1 MPTRRESVISL
12 LRDEHGL
19 SDREITNR
27 LEGKNAPQQ
36 PFNQLCRRL
45 ENEGIL
51 TRKKRRDGKIGNF
64 LNGSFRNKKID
75 ANHLHN
81 FKNIF
86 IAGTRKPECTP
97 LPSPISSSSLTDT
110 SRRRVVLISCAKS
123 KLNNPAKAKDLYISP
138 QFQKSFAYANILKP
152 DAIFILSA
160 KYGLVEPDQVIS
172 PYEKT
177 LKNLSAAEKRA
188 WAGSVLT
195 SLRQHSDLK
204 SDLFIFLAGQDY
216 RKYLLPELRY
226 FTIPLEGLSQ
236 GRQLQELNRRLS

>member
-1 MPTRRESVISL
+1 MPTRREGVISL

-51 TRKKRRDGKIGNF
+51 TRKKRRDGKIGNY
-64 LNGSFRNKKID
+64 LNGSFRNEKID
-75 ANHLHN
+75 ANHPHHS
-81 FKNIF
+81 KNILT
-86 IAGTRKPECTP
+86 ASTRKPAGAP
-97 LPSPISSSSLTDT
+97 LPSPIPSSSLTDT

-123 KLNNPAKAKDLYISP
+123 KLNHPAKARDLYISP
-138 QFQKSFAYANILKP
+138 QFQKSFTYANILKP

-177 LKNLSAAEKRA
+177 LKNLSAEKRA

-204 SDLFIFLAGQDY
+204 SDLFIILAGQDY